1 MADSSSQA
9 RSTDGHPVV
18 DLAAHLQVDRGSPV
32 PLHLQVAGQLEALV
46 RSERLPAGSRLTTEV
61 QLADRLGISRPTV
74 RAAIGSLVD
83 RGLLVRKR
91 GVGTQVVGARLDRPL
106 ELTSLHD
113 DLRRGGRAPTTTVLE
128 LGEVPAGPE
137 PARALR
143 LVAGT
148 PVVRLRRLRL
158 ADGEPVALMTNHLPV
173 GLVALDADALASHG
187 LYELLRA
194 AGVRIRIADQSV
206 GAATA
211 TAAEARWLGERRGAA
226 LLTMWRT
233 AYDDEGRPVE
243 HGSHLYR
250 GSRYR
255 FSTTLVQR

>member
-1 MADSSSQA
+1 VPDPSSPA
-9 RSTDGHPVV
+9 GGPVV
-18 DLAAHLQVDRGSPV
+18 DLAAHLAVDRAAPV
-32 PLHLQVAGQLEALV
+32 PLHQQVAAQLEAV
-46 RSERLPAGSRLTTEV
+46 IVSGRLPAGARITTEV
-61 QLADRLGISRPTV
+61 ALADVLGVSRPTV

-91 GVGTQVVGARLDRPL
+91 GVGTQVVGVRLDRSL

-113 DLRRGGRAPTTTVLE
+113 DLVRAGQRVTTTVLAV
-128 LGEVPAGPE
+128 GEVPAAPE

-143 LVAGT
+143 VAAGT
-148 PVVRLRRLRL
+148 PVLELRRLRC
-158 ADGEPVALMTNHLPV
+158 ADGEPVALMTNHLPI
-173 GLVALDADALASHG
+173 GMVALDAAALEAHG

-206 GAATA
+206 GAAAA
-211 TAAEARWLGERRGAA
+211 TAAQARRLGERPGAA
-226 LLTMWRT
+226 LVTMTRT

-255 FSTTLVQR
+255 FSTTLVAR